1 MLSFVCF
8 LRNSCAALHISCT
21 HFHPGKD
28 GRRIPYSLS
37 PLWDL
42 VSVDLF
48 DIGVSEQYEG

>member
-1 MLSFVCF
+1 MLNFVCF
-8 LRNSCAALHISCT
+8 LRHSYAALHICCS
-21 HFHPGKD
+21 HFHPSKE